1 MAEIPENHADGASR
15 RYSDVVVS
23 AAEVRAWFVREVLP
37 LEAALMRY
45 LQHSW
50 HNKSEIADLRQ
61 DVYVRVCEAAQ
72 KQIPDPVEPFVF
84 AVARNLLINRVRRQ
98 RIVLIDTVA
107 DLDSLQIAG
116 DAPSPDR
123 SVIARDEL
131 RKLQAA
137 IQRLPPR
144 CREAVILG
152 RIEGLSGH
160 EIAMRMG
167 ISEATVSKHLATGM
181 YALADFLF
189 NEQPKAGAAS

>member
-15 RYSDVVVS
+15 HYSDAVVS

-45 LQHSW
+45 LHHSW
-50 HNKSEIADLRQ
+50 RNKSEIADLRQ

-72 KQIPDPVEPFVF
+72 KQIPNPVEPFVF

-107 DLDSLQIAG
+107 DLDLLQVAG
-116 DAPSPDR
+116 DVPSPDR
-123 SVIARDEL
+123 SIIARDEL

-167 ISEATVSKHLATGM
+167 ISEATVSKHLTTGM

-189 NEQPKAGAAS
+189 NEQPKAGADS

>member
-1 MAEIPENHADGASR
+1 MAETPENCLEGVGHCSP
-15 RYSDVVVS
+15 S
-23 AAEVRAWFVREVLP
+23 AAEVRTWFVREVLP

-50 HNKSEIADLRQ
+50 RNKSEIADLRQ

-72 KQIPDPVEPFVF
+72 KQIPDPAEPFVF
-84 AVARNLLINRVRRQ
+84 TIARNLLINRVRRE

-107 DLDSLQIAG
+107 DLDALEVAA

-131 RKLQAA
+131 RRLQSA
-137 IQRLPPR
+137 IHRLPPR
-144 CREAVILG
+144 CREAVVLG

-160 EIAMRMG
+160 EIATRMG
-167 ISEATVSKHLATGM
+167 ISEATVSKHLAVGM
-181 YALADFLF
+181 YALANILYG
-189 NEQPKAGAAS
+189 EPSKVGTRS